1 MFMVGFDIDTR
12 AYSTFPTS
20 IIAIPTGIKI
30 LNWLATI
37 WSSCFSSI
45 TPLYLIIGFLFSFSF
60 EGFTGLYYSRELFSK
75 YNLCK
80 RGIYINIHGIRV
92 RIKRSKNYFIFPLTS
107 FRWMNRCFVVNV
119 RYQHL
124 LIMVS
129 INNYWF
135 IKYSK

>member
-45 TPLYLIIGFLFSFSF
+45 TPLYLIIGFLFSSLSLSALVLI
-60 EGFTGLYYSRELFSK
+60 TCYSMLK
-75 YNLCK
+75 
-80 RGIYINIHGIRV
+80 
-92 RIKRSKNYFIFPLTS
+92 
-107 FRWMNRCFVVNV
+107 
-119 RYQHL
+119 
-124 LIMVS
+124 
-129 INNYWF
+129 
-135 IKYSK
+135 